1 MKRISMKNAG
11 LVILSMLV
19 LGWLFFIWA
28 PMVRKDQYSS
38 EKREQ
43 LIRDSK
49 SLYEKTRKE
58 LDQIQKTPLPQIP
71 QAPERNGEI
80 L

>member
-28 PMVRKDQYSS
+28 PMIRKDQAAF
-38 EKREQ
+38 EKTDE

-49 SLYEKTRKE
+49 SSYQKIRKE
-58 LDQIQKTPLPQIP
+58 LDRIQKTPLPQIP

>member
-1 MKRISMKNAG
+1 MKRISRKNAG

-28 PMVRKDQYSS
+28 PMIRKDQPAF
-38 EKREQ
+38 EKTDE

-49 SLYEKTRKE
+49 SSYEKIRKE
-58 LDQIQKTPLPQIP
+58 LDRIQKTPLPQIP